1 MATIFSNTSLAKK
14 VRTFSEIY
22 LKNPTLIN
30 GKSALVQ
37 QTLYTLGVCWFD
49 SGLVSKPTATDH
61 YPNQSQPNI
70 PTHICITKVN
80 ELISIITYVCGSE
93 LGNYWLRKWRVAY
106 SAPSHYLK
114 QCGCI
119 INGTN
124 CSEFWILMLI
134 FFQENAFQN
143 VGYFVRVTIS
153 LATL

>member
-1 MATIFSNTSLAKK
+1 MSTIFSNTSLAKK

-22 LKNPTLIN
+22 LKILLWLMVSQPWFSKLCTRWEYVGSVVVWCPN
-30 GKSALVQ
+30 Q
-37 QTLYTLGVCWFD
+37 Q
-49 SGLVSKPTATDH
+49 ATDH